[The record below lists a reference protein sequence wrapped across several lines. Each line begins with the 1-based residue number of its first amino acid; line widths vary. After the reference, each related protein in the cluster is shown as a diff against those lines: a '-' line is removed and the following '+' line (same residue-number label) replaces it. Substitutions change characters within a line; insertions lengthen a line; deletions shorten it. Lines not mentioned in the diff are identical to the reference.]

1 MSNWYLAKDSD
12 VLMHNNKALTVS
24 DRIPYID
31 IKCPDGFDPQAA
43 GCGKYYGSWTQ
54 INVSDNVWRFSCK
67 YSKWH
72 DLFYNNRATGRGDF
86 LKKDGDFECVGSGN
100 TDLII
105 YMDGLFRE
113 CTGLVSCVTI
123 DTKNCVNLSAMFSNT
138 RLTEIPYLDGSSN
151 LDWNSFAVACHY
163 LRHVNEN
170 IDTSAGKSF
179 WRMFAYCENL
189 ETVPTIDLTN
199 ADDTYQSE
207 FSPYPGNFM
216 IFKECK
222 SLTYVH
228 LIGGAGIAAPN
239 GMFYNAGIDSAQKLT
254 IDWDNHYMP
263 LVTGFVLDPDW
274 EDHPQEFEAIAPMF
288 YPQTFS
294 PGYAATYA
302 KVSDLNFPNL
312 VHGPWRFFPSA
323 KWVGNITMP
332 NIRITDSD
340 THYSQPKLIVAGD
353 CTHIGTLDFS
363 NMEYLYGSA
372 WYIPDKISQL
382 FFDALGLT
390 EFPTVLLPSI
400 PASVPTDRRPDIMY
414 IFCNMR
420 NVGSGAYAFY
430 QELVSKGYDRSL
442 HPYAFS
448 NCGINTQEGSA
459 DLAQIP
465 SDWKQPY

>member
-12 VLMHNNKALTVS
+12 VLMHNNKGLTVS

-31 IKCPDGFDPQAA
+31 IKCPAGFDPQAT
-43 GCGKYYGSWTQ
+43 GCGKYYGSWAQ

-72 DLFYNNRATGRGDF
+72 DLFYNNRATGLGDF
-86 LKKDGDFECVGSGN
+86 LRRDGDFECVGSGN

-138 RLTEIPYLDGSSN
+138 RITEIPYLDGSSN

-163 LRHVNEN
+163 LRHVNED

-216 IFKECK
+216 IFKGCN
-222 SLTYVH
+222 SLKYVH

-274 EDHPQEFEAIAPMF
+274 EDHPHEFEKITPMF
-288 YPQTFS
+288 YPQTNS
-294 PGYAATYA
+294 PGTAATYA
-302 KVSDLNFPNL
+302 KVSDLSFPNL

-323 KWVGNITMP
+323 KWVGNLTMP
-332 NIRITDSD
+332 KIRIYTD
-340 THYSQPKLIVAGD
+340 YGSQAPLIVAGD
-353 CTHIGTLDFS
+353 CTHIGTIDFS
-363 NMEYLYGSA
+363 NMEYNYPA
-372 WYIPDKISQL
+372 THIKEL
-382 FFDALGLT
+382 FSDARGLT
-390 EFPTVLLPSI
+390 EFPSLLLPTI
-400 PASVPTDRRPDIMY
+400 PASVPTNSVPDLKY

-442 HPYAFS
+442 HTYAFS
-448 NCGINTQEGSA
+448 NCGSNTQEGSA
-459 DLAQIP
+459 DLARIP

>member
-12 VLMHNNKALTVS
+12 VLMHNNKGLTVS

-31 IKCPDGFDPQAA
+31 IKCPAGFDPQAT
-43 GCGKYYGSWTQ
+43 GCGKYYGSWAQ

-72 DLFYNNRATGRGDF
+72 DLFYNNRATGLGDF
-86 LKKDGDFECVGSGN
+86 LRRDGDFECVGSGN

-138 RLTEIPYLDGSSN
+138 RITEIPYLDGSSN

-163 LRHVNEN
+163 LRHVNED

-189 ETVPTIDLTN
+189 ETIPTIDLTN

-216 IFKECK
+216 IFKECR

-239 GMFYNAGIDSAQKLT
+239 GMFYLAGVDSAQKLT

-274 EDHPQEFEAIAPMF
+274 EDHPHEFEKITPMF
-288 YPQTFS
+288 YPQTNS
-294 PGYAATYA
+294 PGTAATYA
-302 KVSDLNFPNL
+302 KVSDLSFPNL

-323 KWVGNITMP
+323 KWVGNLTMP
-332 NIRITDSD
+332 KIRIYED
-340 THYSQPKLIVAGD
+340 YGSQAPLIVAGD
-353 CTHIGTLDFS
+353 CTHIGTIDFS
-363 NMEYLYGSA
+363 NMEYNYPPTH
-372 WYIPDKISQL
+372 IREL
-382 FFDALGLT
+382 FSDARGLT
-390 EFPTVLLPSI
+390 EFPSLLLPTI
-400 PASVPTDRRPDIMY
+400 PASVPTNSVPDLKY

-442 HPYAFS
+442 HTYAFS
-448 NCGINTQEGSA
+448 NCGSNTQEGSA
-459 DLAQIP
+459 DLARIP

>member
-12 VLMHNNKALTVS
+12 VLTHNNKGLTVS

-31 IKCPDGFDPQAA
+31 IKCPAGFDPQAS

-72 DLFYNNRATGRGDF
+72 DLFYNNRSTGQGDF
-86 LKKDGDFECVGSGN
+86 LRSDGDFECVGSGN

-138 RLTEIPYLDGSSN
+138 RLTEIPYFDGSSN
-151 LDWNSFAVACHY
+151 LDWNSFAVACHN

-216 IFKECK
+216 IFKECR

-239 GMFYNAGIDSAQKLT
+239 GMFYNAGIDSAQGLT

-288 YPQTFS
+288 YPQTQT
-294 PGYAATYA
+294 PGDGATYA
-302 KVSDLNFPNL
+302 KVSDLSFPNL

-323 KWVGNITMP
+323 RWVGNLTMP
-332 NIRITDSD
+332 KIRIYTD
-340 THYSQPKLIVAGD
+340 YGSQAPLIVAGD
-353 CTHIGTLDFS
+353 CTHIGTIDFS
-363 NMEYLYGSA
+363 NMEYNYPA
-372 WYIPDKISQL
+372 THIREL
-382 FFDALGLT
+382 FSNALGLT
-390 EFPTVLLPSI
+390 EFPSLLLPSI
-400 PASVPTDRRPDIMY
+400 PASVPTNRVPDLQY
-414 IFCNMR
+414 IFRNMR

-430 QELVSKGYDRSL
+430 QDLVSKGYDRSQ
-442 HPYAFS
+442 HTYAFS
-448 NCGINTQEGSA
+448 NCGSNTQDGSA

-465 SDWKQPY
+465 SDWKHPY